1 MLSQFC
7 ESFVLWFYIHVWLI
21 SRLKVAQQRNKHLD
35 LYLQQHSHSGY
46 TGINH
51 IKFDLFCKSFT
62 IKHICLSWWLVNL
75 LVCRF
80 LCDKKSLCKM
90 SSLILTFN
98 NINKN
103 IGSKRTRKKPEYLS
117 TFLKRS
123 LLSYTLS
130 FYPALV

>member
-1 MLSQFC
+1 MLSWFC

-51 IKFDLFCKSFT
+51 IKLDLFSKLFI
-62 IKHICLSWWLVNL
+62 IKHIFLSWWLTQL
-75 LVCRF
+75 LVSRF
-80 LCDKKSLCKM
+80 VCDKKITMYSV
-90 SSLILTFN
+90 
-98 NINKN
+98 INDFHLLKYKQI
-103 IGSKRTRKKPEYLS
+103 IGSKRIRKKPEYLS